1 MNPRE
6 WLDGLRKIDISDL
19 DVNNLGSWPAAVKTI
34 AGALVLI
41 IVLALGYNF
50 YLKDLQDQ
58 LDLSRANEVTLKEQF
73 ANKAYLATNLN
84 AYKMQMKE
92 MENSFGAL
100 LRQLPSDTEVPGLLE
115 DITRTGLGSGLEFEE
130 IKLLPEVTQQFYIE
144 LPIQITVVGA
154 YHDLATF
161 ASGVASLPRIVTL
174 HDFQIK
180 PVEPGNTQ
188 KLRMSIL
195 AKTYRYN
202 DKGCRNEGRQTA
214 VHQCGLDQPGRLR

>member
-1 MNPRE
+1 MNMND
-6 WLDGLRKIDISDL
+6 WLDSLKKIDINDL

-34 AGALVLI
+34 AGALLLAL
-41 IVLALGYNF
+41 VLAGGYFF
-50 YLKDLQDQ
+50 YIQDMQTQ
-58 LDLSRANEVTLKEQF
+58 LDQARGEETALKEQF
-73 ANKAYLATNLN
+73 AAKAYQAANLA
-84 AYKMQMKE
+84 AYKSQMVE
-92 MENSFGAL
+92 MENTFGAL

-130 IKLLPEVTQQFYIE
+130 IKLLPEEAQQFYIE
-144 LPIQITVVGA
+144 LPIQITVTGS

-174 HDFQIK
+174 HDFEIK
-180 PVEPGNTQ
+180 PLDAKSPG

-202 DKGCRNEGRQTA
+202 DKGLQNVDTKG
-214 VHQCGLDQPGRLR
+214 PPK

>member
-6 WLDGLRKIDISDL
+6 WLDGLRKIDINDL

-58 LDLSRANEVTLKEQF
+58 LDLSRASEVKLKEQF
-73 ANKAYLATNLN
+73 ANKAYLAANLN

-180 PVEPGNTQ
+180 PVEPGSTQ

-202 DKGCRNEGRQTA
+202 DKGLQK
-214 VHQCGLDQPGRLR
+214 